1 MGLLDG
7 FKKLKRYI
15 ANEHGD
21 YQLVSLWTHASTVV
35 MDGDVSLKDS
45 LDSKVNKTGDTLT
58 GGLTIN
64 SATGS
69 GNIVLKDTG
78 FALDTSVD
86 NGVPQDEP
94 RFKLLGAYDKNGRR
108 FGVFQFAARDDGGTD
123 VAMVATNM
131 KTDGETWAG
140 GIWASAEK
148 DGTMNYSIT
157 QPAKFK
163 EAIGLTDLGKRYT
176 NFANKSITVAD
187 IDTEVEGASLTLP
200 KGSYMIMGQ
209 WTFNSLSSMDLKRV
223 TKCKL
228 YNKTT
233 GTDISEQRVSQAT
246 GNFCVLQAFGL
257 VTLSAESSVICVRGA
272 ATQTSGNGGTSIIAM
287 KIAD

>member
-64 SATGS
+64 SGTGS

-78 FALDTSVD
+78 FALDTSAD
-86 NGVPQDEP
+86 NGVPQGEP
-94 RFKLLGAYDKNGRR
+94 RFKLLGAYDKNGKR

-123 VAMVATNM
+123 VSMVATNM
-131 KTDGETWAG
+131 KTDGETWGG
-140 GIWASAEK
+140 GIWVSAEK
-148 DGTMNYSIT
+148 DGTMNYLIT

-163 EAIGLTDLGKRYT
+163 EAIGLSDIGKRYT
-176 NFANKSITVAD
+176 NTKAVAITSTDIAD
-187 IDTEVEGASLTLP
+187 NAEGASITLP
-200 KGSYMIMGQ
+200 KGTYMIMGQ
-209 WTFNSLSSMDLKRV
+209 WNFEAITPVSTPRV
-223 TKCKL
+223 TKCNL
-228 YNKTT
+228 YNKTSSSA
-233 GTDISEQRVSQAT
+233 ISEQRICQGA
-246 GNFCVLQAFGL
+246 GNFCAVQSVGL
-257 VTLSAESSVICVRGA
+257 ITLSAQSVICVRGA
-272 ATQTSGNGGTSIIAM
+272 STQASSSGNTSITAI
-287 KIAD
+287 KISD

>member
-58 GGLTIN
+58 GGLSIN
-64 SATGS
+64 SSSGS

-78 FALDTSVD
+78 FALDTSST
-86 NGVPQDEP
+86 NGVAQGEP
-94 RFKLLGAYDKNGRR
+94 RFKLLGAYDSNGRR
-108 FGVFQFAARDDGGTD
+108 FGVFQFAARDDGETD

-131 KTDGETWAG
+131 KTNGDTWAG

-163 EAIGLTDLGKRYT
+163 EAIGLTDIGKITT
-176 NFANKSITVAD
+176 NEKD
-187 IDTEVEGASLTLP
+187 IALPATGALVKGASVALSA
-200 KGSYMIMGQ
+200 GSYVVTAWCLFQSANDTSAPRITQVRIMNNAASTQ
-209 WTFNSLSSMDLKRV
+209 YTSQSIHQSDSSN
-223 TKCKL
+223 TS
-228 YNKTT
+228 
-233 GTDISEQRVSQAT
+233 IQAT
-246 GNFCVLQAFGL
+246 AVIRRTQQETVIIKA
-257 VTLSAESSVICVRGA
+257 ASSKACDCSTTI
-272 ATQTSGNGGTSIIAM
+272 TAM
-287 KIAD
+287 KISD